1 MKINKEKFLR
11 EFILKVW
18 NMQGFNKVEKYVH
31 NEYPIHVDYADPWE
45 GKTVNNTEFKERL
58 KYSFDSYAELLMI
71 NGDLEASVKNY
82 QKAVDIAIGNEDR
95 CLELFQK
102 DLEIVKQKLK
112 HK

>member
-1 MKINKEKFLR
+1 MGRKNT
-11 EFILKVW
+11 
-18 NMQGFNKVEKYVH
+18 NH
-31 NEYPIHVDYADPWE
+31 
-45 GKTVNNTEFKERL
+45 TEFKERL

-95 CLELFQK
+95 DLELFQK
-102 DLEIVKQKLK
+102 NLEIIKQKLK

>member
-1 MKINKEKFLR
+1 M
-11 EFILKVW
+11 
-18 NMQGFNKVEKYVH
+18 
-31 NEYPIHVDYADPWE
+31 
-45 GKTVNNTEFKERL
+45 NNAEFKERL
-58 KYSFDSYAELLMI
+58 KYSLDSYAELLMI

-95 CLELFQK
+95 DLELFQK

>member
-1 MKINKEKFLR
+1 
-11 EFILKVW
+11 
-18 NMQGFNKVEKYVH
+18 MQGFNKVEKYVH
-31 NEYPIHVDYADPWE
+31 NEYPIHVDYANPWE
-45 GKTVNNTEFKERL
+45 GKTLNHTEFKERL

-95 CLELFQK
+95 DLELFQK
-102 DLEIVKQKLK
+102 NLEIIKQKLK

>member
-1 MKINKEKFLR
+1 MNKELFLR
-11 EFILKVW
+11 EFMDDIWNKKNIEKVK
-18 NMQGFNKVEKYVH
+18 QYVH
-31 NEYPIHVDYADPWE
+31 PEYTIHVDNADPWE
-45 GKTVNNTEFKERL
+45 GKTLNNAEFKERL

-95 CLELFQK
+95 DLELFQK

>member
-1 MKINKEKFLR
+1 
-11 EFILKVW
+11 
-18 NMQGFNKVEKYVH
+18 
-31 NEYPIHVDYADPWE
+31 
-45 GKTVNNTEFKERL
+45 
-58 KYSFDSYAELLMI
+58 MI

-95 CLELFQK
+95 DLELFQK